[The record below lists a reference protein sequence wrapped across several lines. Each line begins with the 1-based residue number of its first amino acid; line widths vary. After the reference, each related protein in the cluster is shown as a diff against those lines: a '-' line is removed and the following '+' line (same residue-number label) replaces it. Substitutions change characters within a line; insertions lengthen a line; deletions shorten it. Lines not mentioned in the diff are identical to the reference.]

1 MEPVI
6 VAIGS
11 NLGDRLS
18 IIQQTGVF
26 LDQLS
31 ERPVEKASIWES
43 EPVGPSKFQFYNTA
57 AKIYTSLSPP
67 ELLVKLKKFEQK
79 MGREENPERW
89 GPRILDLD
97 IIRYS
102 DLVIQTE
109 SLIIPHPEYSRR
121 LFVLLP
127 MQEVDPNWL
136 DPTTGKTLSEVVK
149 TAPEMKI
156 HKTEHRW

>member
-6 VAIGS
+6 VAVGS
-11 NLGDRLS
+11 NLGDRLTNL
-18 IIQQTGVF
+18 QKTGVF

-31 ERPVEKASIWES
+31 EKPIEKASIWES
-43 EPVGPSKFQFYNTA
+43 EPVGPSKFQFYNTV
-57 AKIYTSLSPP
+57 AKIYTSLPP
-67 ELLVKLKKFEQK
+67 QELLVRLKEFEQK
-79 MGREENPERW
+79 MGREKNPERW

-127 MQEVDPNWL
+127 LQEVDPNWT
-136 DPTTGKTLSEVVK
+136 DPKNGKTVSEVVK
-149 TAPEMKI
+149 TAPEMDI

>member
-6 VAIGS
+6 VAVGS

-18 IIQQTGVF
+18 IIQQTGTF
-26 LDQLS
+26 LNQIS
-31 ERPVEKASIWES
+31 EKPIKKASIWES

-57 AKIYTSLSPP
+57 AKIYTSLSPQ
-67 ELLVKLKKFEQK
+67 ELLYKLKEFEQK
-79 MGREENPERW
+79 MGREKNPERW

-102 DLVIQTE
+102 NLVIQTE
-109 SLIIPHPEYSRR
+109 SLIIPHPEFSRR

-127 MQEVDPNWL
+127 MLEIDPNWL
-136 DPTTGKTLSEVVK
+136 DPISGKTVSEAVK
-149 TAPEMKI
+149 EAPEMEI
-156 HKTEHRW
+156 HKTEYRW

>member
-6 VAIGS
+6 IAVGS
-11 NLGDRLS
+11 NLGDRLP
-18 IIQQTGVF
+18 IIQQAGNF

-31 ERPVEKASIWES
+31 EKPVLKASIWES

-57 AKIYTSLSPP
+57 AKIHTSLSPQD
-67 ELLVKLKKFEQK
+67 LLLTLKDFEQK
-79 MGREENPERW
+79 MGREKNPERW

-127 MQEVDPNWL
+127 MQEIDSNWL
-136 DPTTGKTLSEVVK
+136 DPTRGITVSEVVK
-149 TAPEMKI
+149 SAPEMDI

>member
-1 MEPVI
+1 MEQVVI
-6 VAIGS
+6 AVGS
-11 NLGDRLS
+11 NMGDRLS
-18 IIQQTGVF
+18 IIQQTGIF

-31 ERPVEKASIWES
+31 EKPIVKATIWES

-57 AKIYTSLSPP
+57 AKIHTSLSPQ
-67 ELLVKLKKFEQK
+67 ELLTTLKEFEQK
-79 MGREENPERW
+79 MGREKNPERW

-109 SLIIPHPEYSRR
+109 SLIIPHPEYTRR

-127 MQEVDPNWL
+127 MQEIDSNWL
-136 DPTTGKTLSEVVK
+136 DPTCGITVSEVVK
-149 TAPEMKI
+149 NAPEMDI
-156 HKTEHRW
+156 HKTEHCW